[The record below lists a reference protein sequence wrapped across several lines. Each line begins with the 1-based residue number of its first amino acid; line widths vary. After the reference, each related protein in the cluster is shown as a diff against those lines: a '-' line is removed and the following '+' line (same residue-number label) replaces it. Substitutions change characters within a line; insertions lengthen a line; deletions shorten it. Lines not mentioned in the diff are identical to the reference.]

1 MQSFSIGQFSLEHW
15 QSLTEEAKTCLHLGE
30 YLEAE
35 ESYGHALTEAQ
46 KLIDDL
52 SLSAQYEHSAR
63 LYKTACYNLARV
75 CQYQARAEDAFY
87 YHQLAHIQIQQF
99 ANKQQLSEVT
109 RYSALQ
115 VLDSTII
122 TLLEY
127 YQNSTMSASKK
138 VADALIDEHVDFM
151 QKHNN
156 MNLLTEGEKQETGC
170 GQCEGCVLT
179 ETEGAILH

>member
-1 MQSFSIGQFSLEHW
+1 MSSFSIGQFSLEYW
-15 QSLTEEAKTCLHLGE
+15 QSLTEEAQTNLSLGE
-30 YLEAE
+30 YYQAE
-35 ESYGHALTEAQ
+35 ECYGHALTEAQ

-75 CQYQARAEDAFY
+75 CQYQARTDDAFY

-99 ANKQQLSEVT
+99 ADKQQLTPVT

-115 VLDSTII
+115 VLDGTIV

-127 YQNSTMSASKK
+127 YQQSNVKASKK
-138 VADALIDEHVDFM
+138 FADALINEHVAFM
-151 QKHNN
+151 EKHNN
-156 MNLLTEGEKQETGC
+156 MNLLSEAPQETTGC
-170 GQCEGCVLT
+170 GQCEGCVVPDT
-179 ETEGAILH
+179 ENAVIH